1 MSVFSLS
8 LSFEGRK
15 SIYTVMFIVITHH
28 DVHFYVCCI
37 MTVVAKIDNIAE
49 IDYSLVAPP
58 NFQGA
63 INMANKVG
71 LPI

>member
-1 MSVFSLS
+1 
-8 LSFEGRK
+8 
-15 SIYTVMFIVITHH
+15 
-28 DVHFYVCCI
+28 